1 MKKPMPDHANDIPAL
16 VASRLCHDLI
26 SPIGAIGNGLELL
39 SLAGLPEGPE
49 FALLRD
55 SVESANARV
64 RFFRIAFGRAD
75 GGQPIARAEILSIL
89 EGLTRS
95 GRIALDWLAEGAAAR
110 DELKLVFLLI
120 QCLESA
126 MPHGG
131 RIIVEREGGQW
142 HLTARSERLSI
153 EPGTWEMLVGGKMAE
168 GVPPSLV
175 HFLLVGECARA
186 MGRAVKSVLGEEIIA
201 LSF

>member
-1 MKKPMPDHANDIPAL
+1 MPDPANDIPAL

-26 SPIGAIGNGLELL
+26 SPIGAIANGLELL
-39 SLAGLPEGPE
+39 QLAGLPEGPE
-49 FALLRD
+49 FELLRD

-75 GGQPIARAEILSIL
+75 GGQPIAQAEIRSIL
-89 EGLTRS
+89 GGLTRS
-95 GRIALDWLAEGAAAR
+95 GRMALDWQAEGAAAR
-110 DELKLVFLLI
+110 EELKLVFLLI
-120 QCLESA
+120 QCLETA

-131 RIIVEREGGQW
+131 RIIVENEAGQW
-142 HLTARSERLSI
+142 HLTARGERLSI
-153 EPGTWEMLVGGKMAE
+153 EPETWEMLVGGAGAQ

-175 HFLLVGECARA
+175 QFLLVGDCARA
-186 MGRAVKSVLGEEIIA
+186 MGRAVKTVLGEEIIA

>member
-1 MKKPMPDHANDIPAL
+1 LLTIRIPAL

-89 EGLTRS
+89 EG
-95 GRIALDWLAEGAAAR
+95 
-110 DELKLVFLLI
+110 VFLLI

-131 RIIVEREGGQW
+131 RIIVERDGGQW
-142 HLTARSERLSI
+142 HLTARGERLSI

-175 HFLLVGECARA
+175 HFLLVGDCARA
-186 MGRAVKSVLGEEIIA
+186 MGRAVKTVLGEEIIA